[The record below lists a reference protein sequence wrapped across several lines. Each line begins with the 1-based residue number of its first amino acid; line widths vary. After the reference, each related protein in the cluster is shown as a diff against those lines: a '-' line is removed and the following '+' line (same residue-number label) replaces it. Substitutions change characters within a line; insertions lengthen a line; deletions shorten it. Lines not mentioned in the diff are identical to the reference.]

1 MFDPVS
7 FGRRLRQSREKANL
21 TAKQVEALI
30 YISQSVISRYE
41 SGNVEPTI
49 GRVFTL
55 ANLYGC
61 SVDWLLGRE
70 EAQHEHC

>member
-61 SVDWLLGRE
+61 SVDWLLGKD
-70 EAQHEHC
+70 EAQDEHC